1 MPPESNDADI
11 ANFVAAFRR
20 LMHDVHLLAPRP
32 QQSKLARAIADHLG
46 TDPGPLPV
54 VSDTFPDS
62 DHPNVQLALERLTAG
77 RSDWKLFGLP
87 VEATHWHGF
96 GLANLASPGPQTPA
110 FDAVAPAYVNVP
122 IDVDETLP
130 CVALGVWLLRD
141 NDKPIVLLTSLGD
154 PHRGMSGGIKVEAL
168 SAERDDAVAFLAR
181 LRALAHELNVYRGK
195 VLSFNFTEWGS
206 FGLKFH
212 RLPDLTRD
220 DLILPEA
227 DLDAIE
233 RHTLG
238 IAAHADRLR
247 AARRHLKRGL
257 LLFGPP
263 GTGKTFSVMYLV
275 GRMPGRT
282 TIMLSGQ
289 AAPVL
294 GQAAAIARSLQPS
307 MLVLED
313 VDLVAMDRMMPGMG
327 SNPLLFQLLNE
338 MDGLDEDADVI
349 FVLTT
354 NRVDLL
360 EPALA
365 ARPGRV
371 DQAVEIKLPDAECRA
386 RLLDRY
392 LRGLHT
398 EIDDLADVIE
408 RTEGVSAAFLKE
420 LARRASLVAAES
432 SNDDEELVVT
442 RANIVEALDDLLEH
456 STPTLLATLGAAPDQ
471 EIAADSPFGSF
482 PMPMPMPPRGFGP
495 IGISSHVRYSST
507 AVTVDETPD
516 DEPD

>member
-1 MPPESNDADI
+1 MAPDKHDVDVA
-11 ANFVAAFRR
+11 AFAAAFRR
-20 LMHDVHLLAPRP
+20 LMQDVHRLAPGREE
-32 QQSKLARAIADHLG
+32 SKLARAISAHLG

-54 VSDTFPDS
+54 VSESFPDS
-62 DHPNVQLALERLTAG
+62 DHPNVQLALERLATSG
-77 RSDWKLFGLP
+77 SGWELFGLP

-96 GLANLASPGPQTPA
+96 GLSNLASPGPQTPP

-130 CVALGVWLLRD
+130 CVTLGVWLLRD
-141 NDKPIVLLTSLGD
+141 GEKPIVLLTSLGD
-154 PHRGMSGGIKVEAL
+154 PHRGMSGGIKVEAM
-168 SAERDDAVAFLAR
+168 SVQRDDAVAFLAR
-181 LRALAHELNVYRGK
+181 LRTLAHELNVYRGK
-195 VLSFNFTEWGS
+195 VLSFTFTEWGS
-206 FGLKFH
+206 FGLEFH
-212 RLPDLTRD
+212 RLPELTRD

-233 RHTLG
+233 RHTIG
-238 IAAHADRLR
+238 IAAQADRLR
-247 AARRHLKRGL
+247 AAGRHLKRGL

-282 TIMLSGQ
+282 TVLLSGQ

-313 VDLVAMDRMMPGMG
+313 VDLVAMERMMPGMG

-354 NRVDLL
+354 NRVELL

-365 ARPGRV
+365 ARPGRRN
-371 DQAVEIKLPDAECRA
+371 QTARCR
-386 RLLDRY
+386 
-392 LRGLHT
+392 
-398 EIDDLADVIE
+398 
-408 RTEGVSAAFLKE
+408 VS
-420 LARRASLVAAES
+420 
-432 SNDDEELVVT
+432 
-442 RANIVEALDDLLEH
+442 
-456 STPTLLATLGAAPDQ
+456 GAAP
-471 EIAADSPFGSF
+471 
-482 PMPMPMPPRGFGP
+482 
-495 IGISSHVRYSST
+495 
-507 AVTVDETPD
+507 
-516 DEPD
+516 